1 MKLFFGGKMESS
13 NISSLKMSVSTNINS
28 PVSKDTESTE
38 KTDSEQQE
46 SKYQGDVENGFL
58 AQNLLESIG
67 KIESLSQLKTKKF
80 EFSVH
85 EESKKSF
92 VVVKDTETNEIIRQ
106 IPSQEVLELAEKID
120 RLQEEIFGSSLG
132 LLFDQEI

>member
-1 MKLFFGGKMESS
+1 MESS
-13 NISSLKMSVSTNINS
+13 NISSLKVSVSANINS
-28 PVSKDTESTE
+28 PVSKEVESTE

-46 SKYQGDVENGFL
+46 TRYQGDVESGFL
-58 AQNLLESIG
+58 AQNLHESID

>member
-1 MKLFFGGKMESS
+1 MESS

-58 AQNLLESIG
+58 AQNLQESIG

>member
-1 MKLFFGGKMESS
+1 MESS

>member
-1 MKLFFGGKMESS
+1 MESS
-13 NISSLKMSVSTNINS
+13 NISSLKMSVSANINS
-28 PVSKDTESTE
+28 PVSKEVEFTE

-46 SKYQGDVENGFL
+46 SRYQGDVENGFL
-58 AQNLLESIG
+58 AQNLLESID

>member
-1 MKLFFGGKMESS
+1 MESS
-13 NISSLKMSVSTNINS
+13 NISSLKMSVSANMNS
-28 PVSKDTESTE
+28 PVSKEVESTE

-46 SKYQGDVENGFL
+46 SRYQGDMESEFL
-58 AQNLLESIG
+58 AQNLHDSIG